1 MALLLLF
8 VLVLLPMTLQNPLAG
23 LLVTTLVAVA
33 IATKADWI
41 RSGLFVIVALVP
53 LESLGQMGQSDL
65 LNMTVTK
72 VLFPVAL
79 LALVLNH
86 VLRGKSFILNASIFW
101 AFVFALSLLASFFL
115 NERSVF
121 AVTSM
126 RRYLSALAF
135 YVFTLHAIRGPK
147 DVRNLFAVLIGACA
161 FSAGIGLVGHLLG
174 AGPMSSRVVW
184 IGSDRLIGLSTVNP
198 NTYAAQLSVALW
210 LSLGLLVWEK
220 RLRYM
225 ALLWMAILVFLLAI
239 VMTYSR
245 AVVVCLALSGVH
257 FAFKYGMARRGFRI
271 VAVAA
276 VIGVCLLPLIP
287 ENYGERLMSLINED
301 VHTDSSLQ
309 RRWSYHVI
317 GLHLLEN
324 NPLMGVGPG
333 NFQQEYMSESFR
345 YETDTFQGGRL
356 LHNLYLSI
364 AAQSGLITL
373 IAFVFLG
380 VTTLRSL
387 WRMQGSRYE
396 PGIQRISVMLE
407 MGLVSFLLNSFFL
420 PHEYQKYL
428 WLLLALP
435 PALEWAV
442 AHNPAGPRRTDREDP
457 APLPQGTEAAAFQ
470 SRITQ

>member
-1 MALLLLF
+1 
-8 VLVLLPMTLQNPLAG
+8 
-23 LLVTTLVAVA
+23 
-33 IATKADWI
+33 
-41 RSGLFVIVALVP
+41 
-53 LESLGQMGQSDL
+53 
-65 LNMTVTK
+65 
-72 VLFPVAL
+72 
-79 LALVLNH
+79 
-86 VLRGKSFILNASIFW
+86 
-101 AFVFALSLLASFFL
+101 
-115 NERSVF
+115 
-121 AVTSM
+121 
-126 RRYLSALAF
+126 
-135 YVFTLHAIRGPK
+135 
-147 DVRNLFAVLIGACA
+147 
-161 FSAGIGLVGHLLG
+161 
-174 AGPMSSRVVW
+174 
-184 IGSDRLIGLSTVNP
+184 
-198 NTYAAQLSVALW
+198 
-210 LSLGLLVWEK
+210 
-220 RLRYM
+220 
-225 ALLWMAILVFLLAI
+225 
-239 VMTYSR
+239 
-245 AVVVCLALSGVH
+245 
-257 FAFKYGMARRGFRI
+257 
-271 VAVAA
+271 
-276 VIGVCLLPLIP
+276 
-287 ENYGERLMSLINED
+287 MSLINED